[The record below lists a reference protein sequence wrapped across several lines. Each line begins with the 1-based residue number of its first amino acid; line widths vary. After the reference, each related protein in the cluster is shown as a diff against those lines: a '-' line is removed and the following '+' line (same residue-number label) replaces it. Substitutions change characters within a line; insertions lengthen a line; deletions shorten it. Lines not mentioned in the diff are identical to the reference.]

1 MWSDTLLSA
10 ERAHLLRLAVWG
22 ISSAVIGT
30 AVVALIAL
38 RRINAR
44 IVWHFA
50 IQSMIWGV
58 TVLVFSIIATGG
70 LAMRDVSAAT
80 RLDRVTWFNTGLDV
94 GIIAVGTALA
104 GAGWTARRLGL
115 VGAGLGI
122 VVQGLALS
130 VLHLTFLSVLARLV

>member
-10 ERAHLLRLAVWG
+10 ERTHLLRLALWG
-22 ISSAVIGT
+22 GSSALIGT
-30 AVVALIAL
+30 VLVAAITM

-50 IQSMIWGV
+50 VQLLVWGV
-58 TVLVFSIIATGG
+58 ATLVFAVVTTGG

-80 RLDRVTWFNTGLDV
+80 RLDRVTWFNAGLAV
-94 GIIAVGTALA
+94 GIVAVGTVLA
-104 GAGWTARRLGL
+104 ATAWTTRKLGL

-122 VVQGLALS
+122 IVQGLALG
-130 VLHLTFLSVLARLV
+130 VLHLTFLAVLARLV

>member
-1 MWSDTLLSA
+1 MWSDSLLSA
-10 ERAHLLRLAVWG
+10 ERTHLLRLAVWG

-30 AVVALIAL
+30 ALLALIAR

-50 IQSMIWGV
+50 IQSMVWGV
-58 TVLVFSIIATGG
+58 TVLVVSIIAIGG

-80 RLDRVTWFNTGLDV
+80 RLDRVTWFNAGLDV
-94 GIIAVGTALA
+94 GIVAVGTALA

-122 VVQGLALS
+122 VVQGLALA